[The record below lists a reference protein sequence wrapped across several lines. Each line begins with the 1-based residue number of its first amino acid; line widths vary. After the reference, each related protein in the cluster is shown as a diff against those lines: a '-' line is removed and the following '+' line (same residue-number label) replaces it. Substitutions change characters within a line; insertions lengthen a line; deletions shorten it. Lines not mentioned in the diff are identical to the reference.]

1 MNMNFEISQPHEFK
15 RHLDWP
21 VDIGI
26 AGGCILGY
34 VFAWIGLICFLYVEH
49 WMAAMLGAL
58 VGGFVGWIWF
68 KMKWKDVQKNNQPG

>member
-68 KMKWKDVQKNNQPG
+68 KIKWKDGQ

>member
-34 VFAWIGLICFLYVEH
+34 AFAWISLICFLFVEH

-68 KMKWKDVQKNNQPG
+68 KMKWKDCQ